1 MASATFISVM
11 EMSATAIVVP
21 TISEHFGADIPAA
34 QWLTVSYM
42 LVVSALIMPA
52 GAIAATLGTRR
63 LWLWGIFL
71 FALASLITA
80 FSPTFAMVIMGKVL
94 MGVGASALQANGMA
108 MTAGAFSDSDRGNA
122 LGLHMNAVGIGAVG
136 GPVFG
141 QNSFILSSKLLA
153 GNII

>member
-63 LWLWGIFL
+63 LWLWGILL

-108 MTAGAFSDSDRGNA
+108 MTAGACGAGELYFFSY
-122 LGLHMNAVGIGAVG
+122 
-136 GPVFG
+136 
-141 QNSFILSSKLLA
+141 QCLA
-153 GNII
+153 